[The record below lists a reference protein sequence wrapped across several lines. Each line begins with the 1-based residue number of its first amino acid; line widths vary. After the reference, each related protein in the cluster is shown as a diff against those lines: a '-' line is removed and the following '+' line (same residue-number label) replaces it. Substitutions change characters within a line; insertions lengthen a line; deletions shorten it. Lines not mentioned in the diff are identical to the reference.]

1 MYKLIPF
8 FFQAN
13 LGKMDDR
20 EDCISIIISNLALVQ
35 CQGIVVGFVASVVAI
50 VMDLLSNGIF
60 DFDESLLLCAS
71 AIVTASIASFAL
83 GLVMVGV
90 IIVSRKCRINPDNVA
105 TPIAGIA
112 KSALLK
118 CAFLT
123 KISSYQRSTKF
134 R

>member
-1 MYKLIPF
+1 
-8 FFQAN
+8 
-13 LGKMDDR
+13 MDDR

-35 CQGIVVGFVASVVAI
+35 VQGIVVGFVASVVAI

-90 IIVSRKCRINPDNVA
+90 ILISRRCRINPDNVA
-105 TPIAGIA
+105 TPIAGTEM
-112 KSALLK
+112 LL
-118 CAFLT
+118 FFGGGGEF
-123 KISSYQRSTKF
+123 S
-134 R
+134 

>member
-1 MYKLIPF
+1 
-8 FFQAN
+8 
-13 LGKMDDR
+13 MDDR

-90 IIVSRKCRINPDNVA
+90 ILISRKCRINPDNVA
-105 TPIAGIA
+105 TPIAGIT
-112 KSALLK
+112 KVKIS
-118 CAFLT
+118 AFLT
-123 KISSYQRSTKF
+123 KNFVKSTVK
-134 R
+134 